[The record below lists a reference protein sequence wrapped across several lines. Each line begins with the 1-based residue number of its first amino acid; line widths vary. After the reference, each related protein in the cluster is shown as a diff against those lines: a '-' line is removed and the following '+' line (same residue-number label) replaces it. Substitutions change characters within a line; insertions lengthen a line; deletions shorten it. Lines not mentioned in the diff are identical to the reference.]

1 MIVAVSGNYEQAG
14 FAGCKDQTRR
24 RQGIH
29 QAATSKLSAIGN
41 AREALSEE
49 D

>member
-1 MIVAVSGNYEQAG
+1 MIVAVRGNYEQSRLCRMQG
-14 FAGCKDQTRR
+14 SNQTAPR
-24 RQGIH
+24 
-29 QAATSKLSAIGN
+29 ATSNYLQSGN